1 MKLSIMAL
9 GFSIWIVALTTAN
22 TANAQKNAFAHF
34 MDMVQDNHISASD
47 RQDTLGD
54 FELDSRR
61 AMLELLAMSYGLY
74 PNSHLMFT
82 IRDFDHVWALSQIIK
97 PPEGTTISALG
108 VSKTALG
115 VKGEHLAEANVSED
129 QLALYKKYLAD
140 LGLDKKGLKELK
152 NNNGNAVIFTAGY
165 QGTIDKLVTDN
176 LDVEDELKKS
186 VIRSHMIRAGSGKP
200 FASFRTFVTSAMI
213 GNKKLLDKIKDNSG
227 KLFSLSEYKDYPV
240 KFDHNIPHYTKTISK
255 FIEDGDSV
263 VPFAAGG
270 KVLDKRQSIAL
281 LEDMKFYVKRT
292 NIEKVFKERLEMW
305 KKIRS
310 FIDKKNGSGLANYLQ
325 KRINESE
332 TDQQLAIN
340 RSVVLDVA
348 DILKYI
354 FPDVIDPVL
363 IKYVSLDKI
372 AANKAPKPP
381 ISISKVDVMTA
392 KISTQ
397 FSAGDRVYRITDA
410 KEFSPEKDY
419 VYIPVVDKEENS
431 YVMYSAAKTGKVK
444 NKKGLEFLTQLK
456 DDLNTVQG
464 FDNVYGSEISFQ
476 NSEHLILSV
485 PNGQSGTEWF
495 AAWSESGFKS
505 DFSGVSEFASLIR
518 RLARKEY
525 LMSQVDFG
533 SLVLVEK
540 ARSSRSRSRSRD
552 DKSKV
557 RKRWHIVGPVGLQ
570 QKESKLDIAA
580 HYADFFEHSDSP
592 FNLEETTAC
601 VNAFVESQI
610 FVSE

>member
-1 MKLSIMAL
+1 MNIKWILFS
-9 GFSIWIVALTTAN
+9 FSISMFTFTV
-22 TANAQKNAFAHF
+22 NAQKNAFTHF
-34 MDMVQDNHISASD
+34 MDMVQDDHISASD
-47 RQDTLGD
+47 RQNSLGD

-74 PNSHLMFT
+74 PDSHLMFT
-82 IRDFDHVWALSQIIK
+82 IRDFDHVWALSQIIE
-97 PPEGTTISALG
+97 PPKGTTVSALG

-115 VKGEHLAEANVSED
+115 VKGEHLAEANVSDE
-129 QLALYKKYLAD
+129 QLALYKRYLAG
-140 LGLDKKGLKELK
+140 LGLDTEGLEELQQK
-152 NNNGNAVIFTAGY
+152 NGNAIIFTAGY

-176 LDVEDELKKS
+176 LDVDDKLKS

-213 GNKKLLDKIKDNSG
+213 GNAKLLDKIAENSG
-227 KLFSLSEYKDYPV
+227 KLFSLREYKDYPV
-240 KFDHNIPHYTKTISK
+240 KFDHNIPHYTKTISQYV
-255 FIEDGDSV
+255 EEGNNV
-263 VPFAAGG
+263 VPFAGAN

-281 LEDMKFYVKRT
+281 LEDMKFYAQRE
-292 NIEKVFKERLEMW
+292 NIQNVFKERLEMW
-305 KKIRS
+305 QKIRV
-310 FIDKKNGSGLANYLQ
+310 FLDKKNGAGLANFLQ

-340 RSVVLDVA
+340 RSIVLDVA

-354 FPDVIDPVL
+354 FPGTIDPVL

-381 ISISKVDVMTA
+381 ISIAKINVMTA

-410 KEFSPEKDY
+410 KEFGPNRGY
-419 VYIPVVDKEENS
+419 VFTPVVDKEENA
-431 YVMYSAAKTGKVK
+431 YVMYSAAKSGKGK
-444 NKKGLEFLTQLK
+444 NKKGLDFLAQLRG
-456 DDLNTVQG
+456 DLNAIQG

-476 NSEHLILSV
+476 NDEHLVLSV
-485 PNGQSGTEWF
+485 PKGQSGSEWF
-495 AAWSESGFKS
+495 SAWSETGFKP
-505 DFSGVSEFASLIR
+505 DFSGVLELASLIR
-518 RLARKEY
+518 RLARRGY
-525 LMSQVDFG
+525 LMSAINFD

-540 ARSSRSRSRSRD
+540 PRSSRSRRRSSER
-552 DKSKV
+552 SNKV
-557 RKRWHIVGPVGLQ
+557 RKRWHIVGPVGLEQ
-570 QKESKLDIAA
+570 NNSRLDIAA
-580 HYADFFEHSDSP
+580 HYADFFEDKESS

-610 FVSE
+610 FVVE